1 MLSWATGDVAQ
12 RRPTS
17 RWAEELSTVSQARGG
32 GYADAQHAQPR
43 AGVSTIGL
51 DELLVLMRRDALVDF
66 LAQLHPFGPT
76 DVAETPVMQPV
87 ELSHA
92 EFLRPGSRAAW

>member
-1 MLSWATGDVAQ
+1 
-12 RRPTS
+12 
-17 RWAEELSTVSQARGG
+17 
-32 GYADAQHAQPR
+32 
-43 AGVSTIGL
+43 
-51 DELLVLMRRDALVDF
+51 MRRDALVDF